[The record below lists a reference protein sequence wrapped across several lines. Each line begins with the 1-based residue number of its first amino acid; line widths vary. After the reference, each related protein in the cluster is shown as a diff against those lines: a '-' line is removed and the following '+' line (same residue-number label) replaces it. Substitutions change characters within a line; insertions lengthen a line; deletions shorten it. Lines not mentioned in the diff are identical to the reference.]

1 MKSAKLRCSQL
12 IVKEVFWGTYTPPRY
27 AKMYLGEGSHYH
39 DLTNLIQTEC
49 EGILNVINTEKSAS
63 EQGLW

>member
-1 MKSAKLRCSQL
+1 
-12 IVKEVFWGTYTPPRY
+12 
-27 AKMYLGEGSHYH
+27 MYLGEGSHYH